1 MQLFPFI
8 SLRSMQLPPNTAH
21 SSMQKRE
28 RSMLDDAT
36 LGYFVFLLSSPNREK
51 KKNNYL

>member
-8 SLRSMQLPPNTAH
+8 SLRSVQLPPNTAH

-28 RSMLDDAT
+28 RRMLDDAA
-36 LGYFVFLLSSPNREK
+36 LGYFMFLHSLLNREK